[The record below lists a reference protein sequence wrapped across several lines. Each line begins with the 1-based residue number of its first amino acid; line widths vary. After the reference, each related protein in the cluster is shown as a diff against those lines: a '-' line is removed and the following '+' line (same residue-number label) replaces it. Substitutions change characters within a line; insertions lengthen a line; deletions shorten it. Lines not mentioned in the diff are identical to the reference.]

1 MLQCNIISEEAN
13 FASNQLMNNY
23 LLMIYNNQTLEE
35 ISLKYNDEDFIKF
48 IFSKLSALYELDKY
62 TNYIIDVLKLVESNM
77 FYDCSDF
84 YDNLDSDFLEKLKK
98 KFDTEEKKLMYSMW
112 FFCEWS
118 NIMIFHNF
126 KTVYSQLFVKVKT
139 SMENFQNNKYND
151 IIEFIDN
158 NDVDKNEITFLIVY
172 YYIMDIMYENIKSS
186 IMLMDDKMNNNITL
200 TILSSLAVLL
210 FIIFMIYFVYIRN
223 VNNDCKKLIHVS
235 KIFKICKINV

>member
-1 MLQCNIISEEAN
+1 MLQWNVISEEAN

-35 ISLKYNDEDFIKF
+35 ISLKFSDEDFINF

-62 TNYIIDVLKLVESNM
+62 TNYIFDVLKLVESNM

-223 VNNDCKKLIHVS
+223 VNKDCKKFIHVS
-235 KIFKICKINV
+235 KIFKICKTNV